1 VSRIPLT
8 VRALLLVPLIAA
20 AVDQA
25 RATLVCGSPGQSC
38 LETAG
43 GGALGAFGV
52 FVLIAYALGVAVL
65 VGRLAVRQSGLGPRW
80 LVAAGGLAAVCGG
93 SALLAAALGDGAT
106 LGGGWLELLAMCG
119 AAGGVLALALRAVRA
134 GVAFA
139 RSFRPSAPR
148 LRPAPL
154 LVRTALAPLVRRAAS
169 PLATAAAGRAPPLTF
184 A

>member
-1 VSRIPLT
+1 M
-8 VRALLLVPLIAA
+8 LLVPLLAA
-20 AVDQA
+20 AVDVT
-25 RATLVCGSPGQSC
+25 RATFVCGSEGQSC

-52 FVLIAYALGVAVL
+52 ILLVGYALGVAVL
-65 VGRLAVRQSGLGPRW
+65 VARLAVRQSGLGPRW

-134 GVAFA
+134 GVAFV

-154 LVRTALAPLVRRAAS
+154 LVRAAVAPLVRRAAS
-169 PLATAAAGRAPPLTF
+169 PLAAAAAGRAPPLTF